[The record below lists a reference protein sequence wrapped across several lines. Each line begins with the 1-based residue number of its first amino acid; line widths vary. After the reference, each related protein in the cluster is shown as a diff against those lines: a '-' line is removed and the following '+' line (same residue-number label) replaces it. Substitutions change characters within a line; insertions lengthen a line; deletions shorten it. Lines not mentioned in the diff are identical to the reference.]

1 MLTTT
6 STLRGHENEKEKGKE
21 REKRPLTP
29 DAEPEQMRTV
39 VLISMP
45 FEVHA
50 RKRWSVRTAV
60 AGAETALPHLEFGV
74 AALPARGLAPVLEA
88 YAAEE
93 RARAEAEAAERA
105 RVDQALPSPGL
116 APVRSRIAEF
126 VSSRVHLPVLT
137 EVASRG
143 VS

>member
-6 STLRGHENEKEKGKE
+6 STLRGHEKEKE

-29 DAEPEQMRTV
+29 DPSFADEECVRAV

-74 AALPARGLAPVLEA
+74 AALPARGLAPVLDA

-93 RARAEAEAAERA
+93 RAREAEEAAERA
-105 RVDQALPSPGL
+105 RVEQALPSPGL